1 MNQHATH
8 AHRSSAI
15 ATANQKPSAQ
25 GTPASAMGYQ
35 PRYQPS
41 ISQQH
46 TPTDEQ
52 IGALEMAQ
60 TGESF
65 KIVAYAGAGKTT
77 TLKLI
82 SENLRGR
89 GLYLAFNKAIA
100 NEAQGKFP
108 PNVRCQTFHSL
119 AFRHV
124 SRDVTAKIS
133 LPRLT
138 PSRLAAELN
147 LKPIGAE
154 RRIDGVVKSVTLTPA
169 KLANIISESITNFC
183 KTSSAY
189 PAPRHILAPSW
200 MDAADSAQLQQIL
213 YPALEQRWLQ
223 SIDPRHQAG
232 ISHDIYLKLW
242 TLSNPIIPADFI
254 LFDEAQDADPL
265 MMGAL
270 IRQDK
275 QTIYVGDAH
284 QQIYEWR
291 GALNAMKRLP
301 YPQTLLTQ
309 SFRFGE
315 PIADVAN
322 VFLKA
327 LQEDIPL
334 KGNPNQRSTTAKS
347 LVHGAKDAILCRTN
361 ATAMAHLLTGLKL
374 GHKVALQAD
383 SQRILR
389 FCQGAD
395 SLKNGKSAYGLPELA
410 YFNHWG
416 EVQEFSQ
423 TGEGSDL
430 KTWVNLIEEHG
441 TATITKAIN
450 SLSTSSHADY
460 VVSTA
465 HKAKGLEWERVQISD
480 DFLYD
485 VNTQSVKISPEE
497 LRLLYVAC
505 TRGKSLLDIHHITD
519 LLDALKHKK
528 VIYA

>member
-1 MNQHATH
+1 MNQPN
-8 AHRSSAI
+8 SS
-15 ATANQKPSAQ
+15 TQYANV
-25 GTPASAMGYQ
+25 SAMVR
-35 PRYQPS
+35 PM
-41 ISQQH
+41 
-46 TPTDEQ
+46 PTDEQ
-52 IGALEMAQ
+52 LAALEMAR
-60 TGESF
+60 TGQSF

-100 NEAQGKFP
+100 TEAQGKFP

-119 AFRHV
+119 AFRHI
-124 SRDVTAKIS
+124 SRDITAKIS

-138 PSRLAAELN
+138 PARLASELD
-147 LKPIGAE
+147 LQPIVSE
-154 RRIDGVVKSVTLTPA
+154 RLVDGVKKSVTLTPV
-169 KLANIISESITNFC
+169 KLANIIGEAMTTFC

-189 PAPRHILAPSW
+189 PAPRHITAPSW
-200 MDAADSAQLQQIL
+200 MSDADATRLQEML
-213 YPALEQRWLQ
+213 YPALEKRWLQ
-223 SIDPRHQAG
+223 SIDPRHQSG
-232 ISHDIYLKLW
+232 IGHDIYLKLW

-291 GALNAMKRLP
+291 GAINAMKRLP

-315 PIADVAN
+315 KIADVAN
-322 VFLKA
+322 IFLKA
-327 LQEDIPL
+327 LQEETPL
-334 KGNPNQRSTTAKS
+334 RGNPAIHSAIAKT
-347 LVHGAKDAILCRTN
+347 LIHGKKDAILCRTN
-361 ATAMAHLLTGLKL
+361 ASAMSELMQGLKL

-383 SQRILR
+383 TNRILR

-395 SLKNGKSAYGLPELA
+395 SLKNGKSAYGIPELA
-410 YFNHWG
+410 FFNHWG
-416 EVQEFSQ
+416 EVQEFSES
-423 TGEGSDL
+423 GEGSDL
-430 KTWVNLIEEHG
+430 KTWVKLIEEHG
-441 TATITKAIN
+441 TKTITTAIN
-450 SLSTSSHADY
+450 SLSNVTQADY

-465 HKAKGLEWERVQISD
+465 HKAKGLEWNSVQIAD

-485 VNTQSVKISPEE
+485 SNNLSVKISPEE

-505 TRGKSLLDIHHITD
+505 TRAKNVLDTHHISD
-519 LLDALKHKK
+519 LLFGLKHKK
-528 VIYA
+528 VILA

>member
-1 MNQHATH
+1 MNATFSPSF
-8 AHRSSAI
+8 HRQTSQD
-15 ATANQKPSAQ
+15 TKP
-25 GTPASAMGYQ
+25 
-35 PRYQPS
+35 
-41 ISQQH
+41 
-46 TPTDEQ
+46 TPTQEQ
-52 IGALEMAQ
+52 VMALDMAK
-60 TGESF
+60 TGQSF

-82 SENLRGR
+82 SENLPGR

-100 NEAQGKFP
+100 TEAQDKFP
-108 PNVRCQTFHSL
+108 PNVKCQTFHSL
-119 AFRHV
+119 AYRHV
-124 SRDVTAKIS
+124 SRDITAKIS

-138 PSRLAAELN
+138 PTRLASELG
-147 LKPIGAE
+147 LTAIATE
-154 RRIDGVVKSVTLTPA
+154 RVMDGVKKTVTLSPT
-169 KLANIISESITNFC
+169 KLANIISESLANFC

-189 PAPRHILAPSW
+189 PAPRHILVPGWLSNS
-200 MDAADSAQLQQIL
+200 DAKILQETL
-213 YPALEQRWLQ
+213 YPALEKRWLQ

-309 SFRFGE
+309 SFRFGQA
-315 PIADVAN
+315 IADVAN

-327 LQEDIPL
+327 LQEKIPL
-334 KGNPNQRSTTAKS
+334 KGNPNQISHLSKS
-347 LVHGAKDAILCRTN
+347 LVLGKKDAILCRTN
-361 ATAMAHLLTGLKL
+361 ASALKHLLTGLKL

-389 FCQGAD
+389 FCQGAEN
-395 SLKNGKSAYGLPELA
+395 LKHGKSAQGLPELA
-410 YFNHWG
+410 YFNHWS
-416 EVQEFSQ
+416 EVQEFSE

-430 KTWVNLIEEHG
+430 KTWVKLIEEHG
-441 TATITKAIN
+441 TSTITQALN
-450 SLSTSSHADY
+450 QLSLPAQADY

-465 HKAKGLEWERVQISD
+465 HKAKGLEWQAVQISD

-485 VNTQSVKISPEE
+485 INQLSVKISPEE

-505 TRGKSLLDIHHITD
+505 TRGKSVLDVHHIQD
-519 LLDALKHKK
+519 LLSGLNHKK
-528 VIYA
+528 VIYS

>member
-1 MNQHATH
+1 MKHSDYQSPAIHGVST
-8 AHRSSAI
+8 AHTR
-15 ATANQKPSAQ
+15 P
-25 GTPASAMGYQ
+25 
-35 PRYQPS
+35 
-41 ISQQH
+41 
-46 TPTDEQ
+46 TPTQEQ
-52 IGALEMAQ
+52 LAALDMAR
-60 TGESF
+60 TGQSF

-77 TLKLI
+77 TLSLI

-100 NEAQGKFP
+100 TEAQGKFP

-124 SRDVTAKIS
+124 NRDITAKIQ

-138 PSRLAAELN
+138 PARLADELG
-147 LKPIGAE
+147 LTAIGCE
-154 RRIDGVVKSVTLTPA
+154 RTIDGVKKSVTLTPA
-169 KLANIISESITNFC
+169 KLANIISEALSTFC

-189 PAPRHILAPSW
+189 PAPRHITAPSW
-200 MDAADSAQLQQIL
+200 MNETDAAALQQTL
-213 YPALEQRWLQ
+213 YPAFEQRWLQ

-315 PIADVAN
+315 AIADVAN
-322 VFLKA
+322 VFLTA
-327 LQEDIPL
+327 LQESIPL
-334 KGNPNQRSTTAKS
+334 QGNPNQHSTLAKS

-361 ATAMAHLLTGLKL
+361 ATAMSHLLTGLKL

-389 FCQGAD
+389 FCQGAE
-395 SLKNGKSAYGLPELA
+395 SLKNGKSAYGIAELA
-410 YFNHWG
+410 YFGHWA
-416 EVQEFSQ
+416 EVQEFSE
-423 TGEGSDL
+423 TGEGGDL
-430 KTWVNLIEEHG
+430 KTWVKLIEEHG
-441 TATITKAIN
+441 TNTITRAIN
-450 SLSTSSHADY
+450 SLSTQRHADY

-465 HKAKGLEWERVQISD
+465 HKAKGLEWQRVQISD

-485 VNTQSVKISPEE
+485 INQLAVKITPEE

-505 TRGKSLLDIHHITD
+505 TRAKTLLDIHHISD
-519 LLDALKHKK
+519 LIHSLPHKK
-528 VIYA
+528 LIYG

>member
-1 MNQHATH
+1 MNQT
-8 AHRSSAI
+8 
-15 ATANQKPSAQ
+15 K
-25 GTPASAMGYQ
+25 
-35 PRYQPS
+35 
-41 ISQQH
+41 H

-52 IGALEMAQ
+52 LAALQMAT
-60 TGESF
+60 TGQSF
-65 KIVAYAGAGKTT
+65 KIVAYAGAGKTS

-82 SENLRGR
+82 SENMRGR

-100 NEAQGKFP
+100 LEAQGKFP

-124 SRDVTAKIS
+124 NRDVTAKVS

-138 PSRLAAELN
+138 PTKLANELG
-147 LKPIGAE
+147 LSAIEVE
-154 RRIDGVVKSVTLTPA
+154 RKIDGIKKSVVLTPA
-169 KLANIISESITNFC
+169 KLANIISEGLSNFC

-189 PAPRHILAPSW
+189 PAPRHITPPSW
-200 MDAADSAQLQQIL
+200 LGESDGERLQEML

-223 SIDPRHQAG
+223 SIDPRHQSG
-232 ISHDIYLKLW
+232 IGHDIYLKLW
-242 TLSNPIIPADFI
+242 TLSNPVIPADFI

-315 PIADVAN
+315 EIAKVAN
-322 VFLKA
+322 VFLTA
-327 LQEDIPL
+327 LQEQIPL
-334 KGNPNQRSTTAKS
+334 KGNPATPSRLAK
-347 LVHGAKDAILCRTN
+347 LLANGDKDAILCRTN
-361 ATAMAHLLTGLKL
+361 ATAMSHLLSGLKR

-383 SQRILR
+383 SDRILR
-389 FCQGAD
+389 FCHAAE
-395 SLKNGKSAYGLPELA
+395 SLKTGKSAYGVPELA
-410 YFNHWG
+410 FFKHWG
-416 EVQEFSQ
+416 EVQEFSE

-430 KTWVNLIEEHG
+430 KTWVKLIEEHG
-441 TATITKAIN
+441 TQTISHAIK
-450 SLSTSSHADY
+450 SLSTQSHADY

-465 HKAKGLEWERVQISD
+465 HKAKGLEWGRVQISD

-485 VNTQSVKISPEE
+485 INRQSVKISPEE

-505 TRGKSLLDIHHITD
+505 TRAKTILDVHHIVD
-519 LLDALKHKK
+519 LLSALKLGDKK
-528 VIYA
+528 LIYK